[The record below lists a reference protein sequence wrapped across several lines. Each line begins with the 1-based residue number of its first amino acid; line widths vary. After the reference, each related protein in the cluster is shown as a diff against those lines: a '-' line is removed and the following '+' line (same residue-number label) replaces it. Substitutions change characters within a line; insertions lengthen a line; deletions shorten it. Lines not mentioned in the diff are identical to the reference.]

1 MLRARKLCKHSFV
14 KVKELEPRAPRS
26 GRQPFERLKREVK
39 RGRERRRSKR
49 RTLFFGKKDDCSFSS
64 SLAFSLPSR
73 FAQSFAKNGRR
84 LRLPLL
90 RPRRRGQVLRA
101 VPVSLGFVFF
111 SSDDIIHRS
120 SQSLVLS
127 PRPFLSF
134 LLLFSNFLSLDACG
148 FSIVNVYKK
157 VRRFQQR
164 LRCKEKEEKQA
175 RHQKRNS
182 RARQPSSTC
191 PIPSGRPPAM
201 PDRST

>member
-64 SLAFSLPSR
+64 ALAFSLPSR

-101 VPVSLGFVFF
+101 VPVSLGFVFFF

-182 RARQPSSTC
+182 RALLT
-191 PIPSGRPPAM
+191 RPLLSA
-201 PDRST
+201 RNQE